1 MPHCI
6 VTSHPDYL
14 KLLKESGLKEPIL
27 KAKISV
33 WQEKTGNL
41 DRFPTLS
48 ELNSVGKQ
56 YQKLTAE
63 EKAKTIEQITK
74 EHRSITALK
83 DLAHKLAHRVGG
95 KVEFVNR
102 TDVDWKGYNQGV
114 KSVLNEAY
122 MTPDTPFHEILAH
135 PIIRAIKNSP
145 VSKKDGFEISNFEVK
160 KDYKNNTW
168 YIDFKPGYYRKD
180 FENFKRSGFS
190 TRESAEKS
198 LKNNYSELY
207 QSLLKE
213 LETGRGKEVFEQVKR
228 DYKYKKEKYKTGKI
242 LLDDL
247 DFDGE
252 GNPQPSYSEEI
263 LERDGIEY
271 TLEDQQEEA
280 LNTLLG
286 LMAAD
291 KLDKIKDATLISK
304 LKELWKQISDFVKSL
319 LRQDG
324 IKIDE
329 LPITTTL
336 NDLAEIMAY
345 GNNKIILPGYKV
357 EYSTP
362 LGNKYDT
369 LEEVN
374 AEIRGLADANV
385 EVDLSGVKLK
395 DKNKVNSVD
404 EIKVDEFAGVFEDF
418 IKVNGKWYNQFVFD
432 PNHDYS
438 KDTPVS
444 DKEIIAQWNS
454 RFDEVNEYK
463 IEKGG
468 LEGFIERNK
477 EYEQSKEIIE
487 QWKKE
492 NNIQYDPEEVY
503 SRGQGFYSS
512 IGAYSN
518 LELGLLLKNLIQ
530 HIEDNKKAGGEF
542 TISAFTKPIDK
553 RLKHIEGTGDRVRF
567 VIYPQSEHI
576 KWAAP
581 TDVYSGSVWDAHE
594 KVSKDKK
601 SELLGVSFTKAP
613 ALRNINEISPN
624 LADIIDNL
632 SHAHNELGI
641 ELTTNNFRIEYD
653 DNIDYSTKKLIDNIN
668 KILDD
673 KYGKLVKPEISAKE
687 VGQKYE
693 VYDSYENKVIKSF
706 STEKEAINY
715 MQNELPYEEYRY
727 SVGSKKKII
736 GKQPTQTRENTT
748 SIESVHSKVYLENRT
763 IERKI
768 NNINE
773 VPKIFKS
780 TDKSN
785 KEVIIEKQEDGRWV
799 GGILGEYKYYFS
811 EDKVL
816 DAYNKSLGNI
826 KEKEYTSQAETNLK
840 IAALK
845 EVARKYPRSLV
856 TSKVVPINP
865 NMVDNSEIQYSKKE
879 NINNQKVGS
888 PDNLQYQFKL
898 VDLITPNIDR
908 INKLYS
914 QLGNTDTFWNKLQK
928 DLQIP
933 KEQVALLRESEGNT
947 IGEKLTSFLANYS
960 YTVEIKTAEDDLYKP
975 NPWET
980 ETEDQKKI
988 REEIGGVPTQYYSNL
1003 TVPGGT
1009 NYTENEIATPAITPS
1024 IKGHAQFATD
1034 NGIGW
1039 FRSDEQVEGGKYE
1052 KGKIDR
1058 VSPDGTLITNIIG
1071 EPTKTRRILE
1081 VQSDLFQKGRDKH
1094 LLVNYTNDLGQNQF
1108 LQLLNK
1114 DNNWVTFFIKSI
1126 VQDSAKKGYEKVLFP
1141 KGETAAKVEGHETI
1155 AEEIRRIN
1163 DDINKIKTE
1172 GKSVKYQVIDETG
1185 AFRAE
1190 FTKIEEAEDYL
1201 IDNDIDGSIE
1211 YFSENIEILEKRK
1224 QELKSQG
1231 VEKLKP
1237 IEAFYEI
1244 KVGNILEKQ
1253 FGKDNVKTITDEYG
1267 NTWNEVTIKK
1277 EHLSPVVLSYNPQDL
1292 FLNNLK
1298 KQLRISG
1305 TKSRIQIANINEKIA
1320 EINKSYNIVLK
1331 LDVSKIGQSDSFKLD
1346 LKLLKNSYHKYLSE
1360 KTLKDVLEKVSSTNT
1375 VMSTLAKK
1383 LLNKIDGV
1391 EKVAVEYI
1399 SNEEFRKIK
1408 GSVVNDKSAA
1418 ALYIPNEKKIVI
1430 NIDYINKHPES
1441 TIIHEILHA
1450 ITYHYIRTNDTIARE
1465 WQELY
1470 NKVKKQFEGDS
1481 LYESHALRNADELL
1495 TAVFTDAGFIKALAA
1510 KPSLLAQRATLWD
1523 DVKNFFK
1530 NILGLNN
1537 IERTL
1542 YDDVFEKASEV
1553 VDVAAEFNKNSS
1565 NWSLFD
1571 DMPLAEIQEDEL
1583 ESYID
1588 PRINRAIDKMVNT
1601 LSSKKKELNEQY
1613 IKGQHADIS
1622 RRKNL
1627 IENSIIKLI
1636 SKESPIDDLI
1646 TVGYRDLSL
1655 AQKYFNKV
1663 DISNWEAAQL
1673 MYTIEAIKVLDEDLK
1688 GVEMTDE
1695 QSAKLSKL
1703 RQKALE
1709 FSSKFDAFLK
1719 TRLEVLS
1726 RAKGL
1731 EISNIDFASPYTDRN
1746 IVSAAT
1752 YNMGISE
1759 IPHLR
1764 VGEAIIQNL
1773 MRSAQE
1779 QIDSFRKE
1787 RELLIK
1793 EVGREAFAKIFDS
1806 SGYLITEYKRE
1817 FFDEERQQIQ
1827 EANNVIYSETASPE
1841 EKRRA
1846 ESKLLKWF
1854 LDNYDY
1860 YLTEEGK
1867 TDYETELNNVTEDS
1881 ENDAAAIKEFEL
1893 RYSWLNQGNIDANGK
1908 FTPNKLFIQYKD
1920 GVKASGWYKYLKAVP
1935 KSIHRDSRYD
1945 SIKDTP
1951 AYDFYVKKMIEASL
1965 KIPHELAVER
1975 GSFYKFLKHVKLD
1988 AAESIGGLSVF
1999 AKTLWKEMKNWT
2011 NVDISIAQAEG
2022 RDIRLVD
2029 EKGRPK
2035 GKIPYKA
2042 IDEIKVKDPLKLLE
2056 DFYKT
2061 AVMYEAR
2068 LDAQSQLDLVGYDL
2082 EKLPGYSRNKIG
2094 AIRKDMAGNQVLIEG
2109 GLTNAIN
2116 QFRYRKEAALT
2127 GKTRTDENIGVVKP
2141 TPEEIEAKKAAIKAK
2156 REAGIEITPED
2167 YMFNRFSVVKSLDSA
2182 IDYTRLLLIGLKPF
2196 TATANLLIGLVN
2208 NYIYGARNTD
2218 FSESNLNWGLKKIF
2232 KAYTTGLV
2240 AKNKE
2245 AFKLANLAEKFG
2257 LTETL
2262 FEDQGEYQSE
2272 FFSKVTKFMMSL
2284 QAGGEFVISVQ
2295 NMLAFMDKIKIKD
2308 KSGKE
2313 RRLYD
2318 AYDEFGHWRKDVF
2331 GDMPEWENM
2340 TVLDGAG
2347 TNISKIN
2354 QLRNR
2359 IDEIRDRTQ
2368 GDYRNPMPAKG
2379 KVWGRILAMFRTWLP
2394 RAVHERFGSHNPAIG
2409 FKGRYRSYGTAF
2421 AQSWGKGGLKEALKL
2436 LGATSLTT
2444 FVKTMNLPVINTM
2457 SANLLSKLADTTQ
2470 RSYDNY
2476 LEKLDITELDVQNMR
2491 SNIKELQF
2499 ILFTLMLIAALKALD
2514 DDDEQNPMLNFTLNL
2529 SNRLYQDLTFFT
2541 IPTSFMS
2548 IVKDPIPL
2556 YASVKGTVDVINAL
2570 TNYIEDPSKDEYKTG
2585 YRKGDSKTWKEITD
2599 MLPIWSSWNSTQSV
2613 MSQVFSQ
2620 DAYRYTDKN

>member
-1 MPHCI
+1 
-6 VTSHPDYL
+6 
-14 KLLKESGLKEPIL
+14 
-27 KAKISV
+27 
-33 WQEKTGNL
+33 
-41 DRFPTLS
+41 
-48 ELNSVGKQ
+48 
-56 YQKLTAE
+56 
-63 EKAKTIEQITK
+63 
-74 EHRSITALK
+74 
-83 DLAHKLAHRVGG
+83 
-95 KVEFVNR
+95 
-102 TDVDWKGYNQGV
+102 
-114 KSVLNEAY
+114 
-122 MTPDTPFHEILAH
+122 
-135 PIIRAIKNSP
+135 
-145 VSKKDGFEISNFEVK
+145 
-160 KDYKNNTW
+160 
-168 YIDFKPGYYRKD
+168 
-180 FENFKRSGFS
+180 
-190 TRESAEKS
+190 
-198 LKNNYSELY
+198 
-207 QSLLKE
+207 
-213 LETGRGKEVFEQVKR
+213 
-228 DYKYKKEKYKTGKI
+228 
-242 LLDDL
+242 
-247 DFDGE
+247 
-252 GNPQPSYSEEI
+252 
-263 LERDGIEY
+263 
-271 TLEDQQEEA
+271 
-280 LNTLLG
+280 
-286 LMAAD
+286 
-291 KLDKIKDATLISK
+291 
-304 LKELWKQISDFVKSL
+304 
-319 LRQDG
+319 
-324 IKIDE
+324 
-329 LPITTTL
+329 
-336 NDLAEIMAY
+336 
-345 GNNKIILPGYKV
+345 
-357 EYSTP
+357 
-362 LGNKYDT
+362 
-369 LEEVN
+369 
-374 AEIRGLADANV
+374 
-385 EVDLSGVKLK
+385 
-395 DKNKVNSVD
+395 
-404 EIKVDEFAGVFEDF
+404 
-418 IKVNGKWYNQFVFD
+418 
-432 PNHDYS
+432 
-438 KDTPVS
+438 
-444 DKEIIAQWNS
+444 
-454 RFDEVNEYK
+454 
-463 IEKGG
+463 
-468 LEGFIERNK
+468 
-477 EYEQSKEIIE
+477 
-487 QWKKE
+487 
-492 NNIQYDPEEVY
+492 
-503 SRGQGFYSS
+503 
-512 IGAYSN
+512 
-518 LELGLLLKNLIQ
+518 
-530 HIEDNKKAGGEF
+530 
-542 TISAFTKPIDK
+542 
-553 RLKHIEGTGDRVRF
+553 
-567 VIYPQSEHI
+567 
-576 KWAAP
+576 
-581 TDVYSGSVWDAHE
+581 
-594 KVSKDKK
+594 
-601 SELLGVSFTKAP
+601 
-613 ALRNINEISPN
+613 
-624 LADIIDNL
+624 
-632 SHAHNELGI
+632 
-641 ELTTNNFRIEYD
+641 
-653 DNIDYSTKKLIDNIN
+653 
-668 KILDD
+668 
-673 KYGKLVKPEISAKE
+673 
-687 VGQKYE
+687 
-693 VYDSYENKVIKSF
+693 
-706 STEKEAINY
+706 
-715 MQNELPYEEYRY
+715 
-727 SVGSKKKII
+727 
-736 GKQPTQTRENTT
+736 
-748 SIESVHSKVYLENRT
+748 
-763 IERKI
+763 
-768 NNINE
+768 
-773 VPKIFKS
+773 
-780 TDKSN
+780 
-785 KEVIIEKQEDGRWV
+785 
-799 GGILGEYKYYFS
+799 
-811 EDKVL
+811 
-816 DAYNKSLGNI
+816 
-826 KEKEYTSQAETNLK
+826 
-840 IAALK
+840 
-845 EVARKYPRSLV
+845 
-856 TSKVVPINP
+856 
-865 NMVDNSEIQYSKKE
+865 
-879 NINNQKVGS
+879 
-888 PDNLQYQFKL
+888 
-898 VDLITPNIDR
+898 
-908 INKLYS
+908 
-914 QLGNTDTFWNKLQK
+914 
-928 DLQIP
+928 
-933 KEQVALLRESEGNT
+933 
-947 IGEKLTSFLANYS
+947 
-960 YTVEIKTAEDDLYKP
+960 
-975 NPWET
+975 
-980 ETEDQKKI
+980 
-988 REEIGGVPTQYYSNL
+988 
-1003 TVPGGT
+1003 
-1009 NYTENEIATPAITPS
+1009 
-1024 IKGHAQFATD
+1024 
-1034 NGIGW
+1034 
-1039 FRSDEQVEGGKYE
+1039 
-1052 KGKIDR
+1052 
-1058 VSPDGTLITNIIG
+1058 
-1071 EPTKTRRILE
+1071 
-1081 VQSDLFQKGRDKH
+1081 
-1094 LLVNYTNDLGQNQF
+1094 
-1108 LQLLNK
+1108 
-1114 DNNWVTFFIKSI
+1114 
-1126 VQDSAKKGYEKVLFP
+1126 
-1141 KGETAAKVEGHETI
+1141 
-1155 AEEIRRIN
+1155 
-1163 DDINKIKTE
+1163 
-1172 GKSVKYQVIDETG
+1172 
-1185 AFRAE
+1185 
-1190 FTKIEEAEDYL
+1190 
-1201 IDNDIDGSIE
+1201 
-1211 YFSENIEILEKRK
+1211 
-1224 QELKSQG
+1224 
-1231 VEKLKP
+1231 
-1237 IEAFYEI
+1237 
-1244 KVGNILEKQ
+1244 
-1253 FGKDNVKTITDEYG
+1253 
-1267 NTWNEVTIKK
+1267 
-1277 EHLSPVVLSYNPQDL
+1277 
-1292 FLNNLK
+1292 
-1298 KQLRISG
+1298 
-1305 TKSRIQIANINEKIA
+1305 
-1320 EINKSYNIVLK
+1320 
-1331 LDVSKIGQSDSFKLD
+1331 
-1346 LKLLKNSYHKYLSE
+1346 
-1360 KTLKDVLEKVSSTNT
+1360 
-1375 VMSTLAKK
+1375 MSTLAKK

-1391 EKVAVEYI
+1391 ENVPIEYI
-1399 SNEEFRKIK
+1399 SDEEFRKIK
-1408 GSVVNDKSAA
+1408 GSVVYGKSAA

-1441 TIIHEILHA
+1441 IIIHEILHA

-1481 LYESHALRNADELL
+1481 LYESHALRDADELL
-1495 TAVFTDAGFIKALAA
+1495 TAVFTNANFIKALAT

-1523 DVKNFFK
+1523 DIKNFFK
-1530 NILGLNN
+1530 NTLGLNN

-1553 VDVAAEFNKNSS
+1553 VDVAAQFNKNGSD
-1565 NWSLFD
+1565 WSLFD

-1627 IENSIIKLI
+1627 IENSIVRLI

-1817 FFDEERQQIQ
+1817 FFDEEKQQIQ
-1827 EANNVIYSETASPE
+1827 EANDIIYSETASPE

-1867 TDYETELNNVTEDS
+1867 ADYETELNNVTEDS

-1988 AAESIGGLSVF
+1988 AAESVGGLSVF

-2042 IDEIKVKDPLKLLE
+2042 VDEIKVKDPLKLLE

-2196 TATANLLIGLVN
+2196 TATANLLIGLAN

-2240 AKNKE
+2240 TKDKE

-2262 FEDQGEYQSE
+2262 FEDQGEYQSK

-2421 AQSWGKGGLKEALKL
+2421 AQSWNKGGLKEALKL

-2457 SANLLSKLADTTQ
+2457 SANVLSKLADTTQ

-2499 ILFTLMLIAALKALD
+2499 ILFTLMLIAALKGLD

-2613 MSQVFSQ
+2613 MSQVSSQ
-2620 DAYRYTDKN
+2620 DAYRYTDKK

>member
-63 EKAKTIEQITK
+63 EKAKTIEQVTK
-74 EHRSITALK
+74 EHRSIAALK

-135 PIIRAIKNSP
+135 PIIRAIKNRKTHYKTGETAEFHGYGEP
-145 VSKKDGFEISNFEVK
+145 YRVTIEKIYDDTLEADIIDEKGNKQKVDLFELNK
-160 KDYKNNTW
+160 TQNT
-168 YIDFKPGYYRKD
+168 
-180 FENFKRSGFS
+180 
-190 TRESAEKS
+190 
-198 LKNNYSELY
+198 LLY

-228 DYKYKKEKYKTGKI
+228 DYVTKEKPKSKNYNLIDSKNNSEIEIIQNFGNYWFKEYNETLNRGNQFNTNEELESLIKKEQNKHI
-242 LLDDL
+242 L
-247 DFDGE
+247 
-252 GNPQPSYSEEI
+252 NK
-263 LERDGIEY
+263 Y
-271 TLEDQQEEA
+271 TLEEQQEEA
-280 LNTLLG
+280 IVTLLG

-291 KLDKIKDATLISK
+291 KLDAKKDATLISK

-374 AEIRGLADANV
+374 NEIRGLADANV
-385 EVDLSGVKLK
+385 EVDLSGLSLDKELNYVETLDNAIVEKKDGKYYFDLSQVGGKASTLK
-395 DKNKVNSVD
+395 DPHIIIENIIKKYNYPVVNLSKEEFKKEVGAFEEGDPLINKRIGDYMYEYSPEISFMD
-404 EIKVDEFAGVFEDF
+404 IPASYIKVPLKFEISKELFEKIKKEDNRYKKGDVPEEFGGGYYDLEEDYTPITHF
-418 IKVNGKWYNQFVFD
+418 IK
-432 PNHDYS
+432 
-438 KDTPVS
+438 
-444 DKEIIAQWNS
+444 
-454 RFDEVNEYK
+454 
-463 IEKGG
+463 
-468 LEGFIERNK
+468 RNK
-477 EYEQSKEIIE
+477 EYEQAMEIIE
-487 QWKKE
+487 EYKKV

-518 LELGLLLKNLIQ
+518 LELDLLFQNLLQ

-567 VIYPQSEHI
+567 VIYPKSEHI

-613 ALRNINEISPN
+613 ALININEVSPN

-632 SHAHNELGI
+632 SHVHNELGI
-641 ELTTNNFRIEYD
+641 ELTTDNFRIEYD

-673 KYGKLVKPEISAKE
+673 KYGKLEKPEIKRGELKTRFEVLNWSSADAFGMKT
-687 VGQKYE
+687 
-693 VYDSYENKVIKSF
+693 IKF
-706 STEKEAINY
+706 NTKKEAENYIYKKAIDLNINESDFE
-715 MQNELPYEEYRY
+715 NILDRLNYEIKEIQVPI
-727 SVGSKKKII
+727 S
-736 GKQPTQTRENTT
+736 KQPTQTNETLKK
-748 SIESVHSKVYLENRT
+748 SIESVKNNLIPNNIYNNVSSDITTITFESTINPEINASINKNGKIRFFKIKESFDFHSLDEEIEVTPSKEIKEELEN
-763 IERKI
+763 KI
-768 NNINE
+768 
-773 VPKIFKS
+773 
-780 TDKSN
+780 
-785 KEVIIEKQEDGRWV
+785 KEVQQKQQQ
-799 GGILGEYKYYFS
+799 LK
-811 EDKVL
+811 
-816 DAYNKSLGNI
+816 
-826 KEKEYTSQAETNLK
+826 KEYTSQAEINLK

-845 EVARKYPRSLV
+845 EVARKYPRSLI

-865 NMVDNSEIQYSKKE
+865 NMVDNSEIQYSK
-879 NINNQKVGS
+879 IS
-888 PDNLQYQFKL
+888 D
-898 VDLITPNIDR
+898 
-908 INKLYS
+908 S
-914 QLGNTDTFWNKLQK
+914 Q
-928 DLQIP
+928 P
-933 KEQVALLRESEGNT
+933 
-947 IGEKLTSFLANYS
+947 
-960 YTVEIKTAEDDLYKP
+960 
-975 NPWET
+975 
-980 ETEDQKKI
+980 
-988 REEIGGVPTQYYSNL
+988 
-1003 TVPGGT
+1003 
-1009 NYTENEIATPAITPS
+1009 
-1024 IKGHAQFATD
+1024 
-1034 NGIGW
+1034 
-1039 FRSDEQVEGGKYE
+1039 
-1052 KGKIDR
+1052 
-1058 VSPDGTLITNIIG
+1058 
-1071 EPTKTRRILE
+1071 IL
-1081 VQSDLFQKGRDKH
+1081 
-1094 LLVNYTNDLGQNQF
+1094 
-1108 LQLLNK
+1108 
-1114 DNNWVTFFIKSI
+1114 
-1126 VQDSAKKGYEKVLFP
+1126 
-1141 KGETAAKVEGHETI
+1141 
-1155 AEEIRRIN
+1155 
-1163 DDINKIKTE
+1163 
-1172 GKSVKYQVIDETG
+1172 
-1185 AFRAE
+1185 
-1190 FTKIEEAEDYL
+1190 
-1201 IDNDIDGSIE
+1201 
-1211 YFSENIEILEKRK
+1211 
-1224 QELKSQG
+1224 
-1231 VEKLKP
+1231 
-1237 IEAFYEI
+1237 
-1244 KVGNILEKQ
+1244 
-1253 FGKDNVKTITDEYG
+1253 
-1267 NTWNEVTIKK
+1267 
-1277 EHLSPVVLSYNPQDL
+1277 LSYNPQDL

-1320 EINKSYNIVLK
+1320 EINKSYNVVLK

-1360 KTLKDVLEKVSSTNT
+1360 KTLKDVLEKVSQSNKT
-1375 VMSTLAKK
+1375 MSTLAKK
-1383 LLNKIDGV
+1383 LLDKIDGV
-1391 EKVAVEYI
+1391 EKVPIEYI

-1408 GSVVNDKSAA
+1408 GAVVHSKSTSALYLPNQNKIVVNVE
-1418 ALYIPNEKKIVI
+1418 YV
-1430 NIDYINKHPES
+1430 NKYPET
-1441 TIIHEILHA
+1441 TILHEILHA

-1495 TAVFTDAGFIKALAA
+1495 IAVFLNAAFIKALVAR
-1510 KPSLLAQRATLWD
+1510 PSLFAQRATLWD

-1553 VDVAAEFNKNSS
+1553 IDASVQFNKSGS
-1565 NWSLFD
+1565 DWSLFD

-2042 IDEIKVKDPLKLLE
+2042 VDEIKVKDPLKLLE

-2141 TPEEIEAKKAAIKAK
+2141 TPEEIEAKKATIKAK

-2196 TATANLLIGLVN
+2196 TATANLLIGLGN

-2457 SANLLSKLADTTQ
+2457 SANVLSKLADTTQ

-2491 SNIKELQF
+2491 ANIKELQF

-2613 MSQVFSQ
+2613 MSQVSSQ

>member
-33 WQEKTGNL
+33 WQEKTGDL
-41 DRFPTLS
+41 DRFPTVA
-48 ELNSVGKQ
+48 ELNNLVSSPSISIKPGVKEVFESNPELASIGTPEQYSQYLNTIFPDSKVKDIVYHGTPNDFELFYEGDNTVIHFSKNKKDAEHFSEGYRIITAVLNMTNPVISKTDYDNLSQEDFDKFNKQ
-56 YQKLTAE
+56 ESIIAAGFEYVVKKNNQIHILSSKQDIQGFKEFVQDKQFQKLTAE
-63 EKAKTIEQITK
+63 EKAKTIEQVTK
-74 EHRSITALK
+74 EHRSIAALK

-135 PIIRAIKNSP
+135 PIIRAIKNRKTHYKTGETAEFHGYGEP
-145 VSKKDGFEISNFEVK
+145 YRVTIEKIYDDTLEADIIDEKGNKQKVDLFELNK
-160 KDYKNNTW
+160 TQNT
-168 YIDFKPGYYRKD
+168 
-180 FENFKRSGFS
+180 
-190 TRESAEKS
+190 
-198 LKNNYSELY
+198 LLY

-228 DYKYKKEKYKTGKI
+228 DYKYKDLNYIQKGQEVYKNGILETAFFNELDAENYIKEKSK
-242 LLDDL
+242 
-247 DFDGE
+247 
-252 GNPQPSYSEEI
+252 
-263 LERDGIEY
+263 Y
-271 TLEDQQEEA
+271 TLEEQQEEA

-286 LMAAD
+286 MMAAD
-291 KLDKIKDATLISK
+291 KLDAKKDATLISK

-374 AEIRGLADANV
+374 NEIRGLADANV
-385 EVDLSGVKLK
+385 EVDLSGIELKNQKFEVDIENIPNEFKGTEDEGVPFYVLKKQNEWFVNYDRQLALNEGVKISEDKVKEYFRKSNGIGLIK
-395 DKNKVNSVD
+395 DFIEKNK
-404 EIKVDEFAGVFEDF
+404 
-418 IKVNGKWYNQFVFD
+418 Q
-432 PNHDYS
+432 
-438 KDTPVS
+438 
-444 DKEIIAQWNS
+444 
-454 RFDEVNEYK
+454 
-463 IEKGG
+463 
-468 LEGFIERNK
+468 
-477 EYEQSKEIIE
+477 YEQSKEIIE

-492 NNIQYDPEEVY
+492 NNIQYAPEEVY

-518 LELGLLLKNLIQ
+518 LELDLLLKNLIQ

-567 VIYPQSEHI
+567 VIYPKSEHI

-613 ALRNINEISPN
+613 ALGNINEVSPN

-632 SHAHNELGI
+632 SHVHNELGI
-641 ELTTNNFRIEYD
+641 ELTTDNFRIEYD

-673 KYGKLVKPEISAKE
+673 KYGKIVKPEIKKE
-687 VGQKYE
+687 TTGTFKIRIENSDGTFSIRNFDTKKEALSFKYE
-693 VYDSYENKVIKSF
+693 MEEFSDSLYRLEENS
-706 STEKEAINY
+706 
-715 MQNELPYEEYRY
+715 
-727 SVGSKKKII
+727 
-736 GKQPTQTRENTT
+736 GKQPIQTKENTT
-748 SIESVHSKVYLENRT
+748 SIESVKNNLIPNNIYNNVSSDITTITFESTINPEINASINKNGKIRFFKIKESFDFHSLDEEIEVTPSKEIKEELEN
-763 IERKI
+763 KI
-768 NNINE
+768 
-773 VPKIFKS
+773 
-780 TDKSN
+780 
-785 KEVIIEKQEDGRWV
+785 KEVQQKQQQ
-799 GGILGEYKYYFS
+799 LK
-811 EDKVL
+811 
-816 DAYNKSLGNI
+816 
-826 KEKEYTSQAETNLK
+826 KEYTSQAEINLK

-845 EVARKYPRSLV
+845 EVARKYPRSLI

-865 NMVDNSEIQYSKKE
+865 NMVDNSEIQYSK
-879 NINNQKVGS
+879 IS
-888 PDNLQYQFKL
+888 D
-898 VDLITPNIDR
+898 
-908 INKLYS
+908 S
-914 QLGNTDTFWNKLQK
+914 Q
-928 DLQIP
+928 P
-933 KEQVALLRESEGNT
+933 
-947 IGEKLTSFLANYS
+947 
-960 YTVEIKTAEDDLYKP
+960 
-975 NPWET
+975 
-980 ETEDQKKI
+980 
-988 REEIGGVPTQYYSNL
+988 
-1003 TVPGGT
+1003 
-1009 NYTENEIATPAITPS
+1009 
-1024 IKGHAQFATD
+1024 
-1034 NGIGW
+1034 
-1039 FRSDEQVEGGKYE
+1039 
-1052 KGKIDR
+1052 
-1058 VSPDGTLITNIIG
+1058 
-1071 EPTKTRRILE
+1071 IL
-1081 VQSDLFQKGRDKH
+1081 
-1094 LLVNYTNDLGQNQF
+1094 
-1108 LQLLNK
+1108 
-1114 DNNWVTFFIKSI
+1114 
-1126 VQDSAKKGYEKVLFP
+1126 
-1141 KGETAAKVEGHETI
+1141 
-1155 AEEIRRIN
+1155 
-1163 DDINKIKTE
+1163 
-1172 GKSVKYQVIDETG
+1172 
-1185 AFRAE
+1185 
-1190 FTKIEEAEDYL
+1190 
-1201 IDNDIDGSIE
+1201 
-1211 YFSENIEILEKRK
+1211 
-1224 QELKSQG
+1224 
-1231 VEKLKP
+1231 
-1237 IEAFYEI
+1237 
-1244 KVGNILEKQ
+1244 
-1253 FGKDNVKTITDEYG
+1253 
-1267 NTWNEVTIKK
+1267 
-1277 EHLSPVVLSYNPQDL
+1277 LSYNPQDL

-1320 EINKSYNIVLK
+1320 EINKSYNVVLK

-1360 KTLKDVLEKVSSTNT
+1360 KTLKDVLEKVSQSNKT
-1375 VMSTLAKK
+1375 MSTLAKK
-1383 LLNKIDGV
+1383 LLDKIDGV

-1408 GSVVNDKSAA
+1408 GAVVHSKSTSALYLPNQNKIVVNVE
-1418 ALYIPNEKKIVI
+1418 YV
-1430 NIDYINKHPES
+1430 NKYPET
-1441 TIIHEILHA
+1441 TILHEILHA

-1495 TAVFTDAGFIKALAA
+1495 TAVFTNANFIKALAT

-1523 DVKNFFK
+1523 DIKNFFK

-1553 VDVAAEFNKNSS
+1553 IDASVQFNKSGS
-1565 NWSLFD
+1565 DWSLFD

-1627 IENSIIKLI
+1627 IENSIVRLI

-1655 AQKYFNKV
+1655 AQKYFNKT

-1817 FFDEERQQIQ
+1817 FFDEERDQIQ
-1827 EANNVIYSETASPE
+1827 EANNIIYSETASPE

-1867 TDYETELNNVTEDS
+1867 ADYETELNNVTEDS

-1908 FTPNKLFIQYKD
+1908 FIPNKLFVQYKD

-1988 AAESIGGLSVF
+1988 AAESVGGLSVF

-2011 NVDISIAQAEG
+2011 NIDISIAQAEG

-2042 IDEIKVKDPLKLLE
+2042 VDEIKVKDPLKLLE

-2141 TPEEIEAKKAAIKAK
+2141 TPEEIEAKKATIKAK

-2196 TATANLLIGLVN
+2196 TATANLLIGLGN

-2457 SANLLSKLADTTQ
+2457 SANVLSKLADTTQ

-2556 YASVKGTVDVINAL
+2556 YAFVKGTVDVINAL

-2613 MSQVFSQ
+2613 MSQVSSQ
-2620 DAYRYTDKN
+2620 DAYRYTDKK

>member
-33 WQEKTGNL
+33 WQEKTGDL

-63 EKAKTIEQITK
+63 EKAKTIEQVTK

-83 DLAHKLAHRVGG
+83 DLAHKLAHRIGG
-95 KVEFVNR
+95 KIEFVNK

-122 MTPDTPFHEILAH
+122 MTPDTPFHEVLAH
-135 PIIRAIKNSP
+135 PIIRAIKNKNDKKAYYEIESQTDKY
-145 VSKKDGFEISNFEVK
+145 VIVKNQQGGSKVF
-160 KDYKNNTW
+160 NTLQEAN
-168 YIDFKPGYYRKD
+168 DFIAR
-180 FENFKRSGFS
+180 EN
-190 TRESAEKS
+190 TTT
-198 LKNNYSELY
+198 LY

-213 LETGRGKEVFEQVKR
+213 LEIGRGKEVFEQVKR
-228 DYKYKKEKYKTGKI
+228 DYKYKERKFTNHYIGDGFTTEDTVGKTIPFSLEEFKKLPKGVVENVEQNDYLDITTETINIDGVIYEHTFGEDTTEKVTRRELPK
-242 LLDDL
+242 
-247 DFDGE
+247 
-252 GNPQPSYSEEI
+252 
-263 LERDGIEY
+263 Y

-304 LKELWKQISDFVKSL
+304 LKELWKQISDFVRQL
-319 LRQDG
+319 LLQDE
-324 IKIDE
+324 IRIDE

-374 AEIRGLADANV
+374 NEIRGVADASV
-385 EVDLSGVKLK
+385 EVDLSGVKIDKELSKEELEEIKELQLQKKEKEDYFISKKYQQDKDFELYKLNKQLDELKNKKVEFYSQEPFLDLEDKDKYGFQDFDYIRVESTYGRGNEYHKEVLGENYEGYYIHGYNTSVGKPKKKILPISKEQAIKIWQKDESSKYEAGDKQDIFRLEDSIRYLK
-395 DKNKVNSVD
+395 DDSKIKW
-404 EIKVDEFAGVFEDF
+404 EIKDLEQQIEIVKNGESS
-418 IKVNGKWYNQFVFD
+418 IK
-432 PNHDYS
+432 
-438 KDTPVS
+438 
-444 DKEIIAQWNS
+444 
-454 RFDEVNEYK
+454 
-463 IEKGG
+463 
-468 LEGFIERNK
+468 GFIQKNK
-477 EYEQSKEIIE
+477 EYEQSREIIE

-518 LELGLLLKNLIQ
+518 LELDLLLKNLIQ
-530 HIEDNKKAGGEF
+530 HIQDNKKAGGEF
-542 TISAFTKPIDK
+542 TISAFTKPIDT

-613 ALRNINEISPN
+613 ALRNINEVSPN
-624 LADIIDNL
+624 LADIIDNR

-673 KYGKLVKPEISAKE
+673 KYGKLEKPEIKRGELKTRFEVLNWSSADAFGME
-687 VGQKYE
+687 T
-693 VYDSYENKVIKSF
+693 IKF
-706 STEKEAINY
+706 NTKKEAENYIYKKAIDLNINESDFE
-715 MQNELPYEEYRY
+715 NILDRLNYEIKEIQ
-727 SVGSKKKII
+727 VPI

-748 SIESVHSKVYLENRT
+748 SIESVKSKYNLLDTEYGTLDLNEEELISAEDYLESLKTAT
-763 IERKI
+763 IILNDSSVNNEYVDANKWFINIEDNYPDGNFSTKKEAENYLKNKI
-768 NNINE
+768 QEAQNSLNKLKSK
-773 VPKIFKS
+773 PK
-780 TDKSN
+780 
-785 KEVIIEKQEDGRWV
+785 
-799 GGILGEYKYYFS
+799 
-811 EDKVL
+811 
-816 DAYNKSLGNI
+816 
-826 KEKEYTSQAETNLK
+826 KEYTSQAETNLK

-845 EVARKYPRSLV
+845 EVARKYPRSLI

-865 NMVDNSEIQYSKKE
+865 NMVDNSEIQYSK
-879 NINNQKVGS
+879 IS
-888 PDNLQYQFKL
+888 D
-898 VDLITPNIDR
+898 
-908 INKLYS
+908 S
-914 QLGNTDTFWNKLQK
+914 Q
-928 DLQIP
+928 P
-933 KEQVALLRESEGNT
+933 
-947 IGEKLTSFLANYS
+947 
-960 YTVEIKTAEDDLYKP
+960 
-975 NPWET
+975 
-980 ETEDQKKI
+980 
-988 REEIGGVPTQYYSNL
+988 
-1003 TVPGGT
+1003 
-1009 NYTENEIATPAITPS
+1009 
-1024 IKGHAQFATD
+1024 
-1034 NGIGW
+1034 
-1039 FRSDEQVEGGKYE
+1039 
-1052 KGKIDR
+1052 
-1058 VSPDGTLITNIIG
+1058 
-1071 EPTKTRRILE
+1071 IL
-1081 VQSDLFQKGRDKH
+1081 
-1094 LLVNYTNDLGQNQF
+1094 
-1108 LQLLNK
+1108 
-1114 DNNWVTFFIKSI
+1114 
-1126 VQDSAKKGYEKVLFP
+1126 
-1141 KGETAAKVEGHETI
+1141 
-1155 AEEIRRIN
+1155 
-1163 DDINKIKTE
+1163 
-1172 GKSVKYQVIDETG
+1172 
-1185 AFRAE
+1185 
-1190 FTKIEEAEDYL
+1190 
-1201 IDNDIDGSIE
+1201 
-1211 YFSENIEILEKRK
+1211 
-1224 QELKSQG
+1224 
-1231 VEKLKP
+1231 
-1237 IEAFYEI
+1237 
-1244 KVGNILEKQ
+1244 
-1253 FGKDNVKTITDEYG
+1253 
-1267 NTWNEVTIKK
+1267 
-1277 EHLSPVVLSYNPQDL
+1277 LSYNPQDL

-1320 EINKSYNIVLK
+1320 EINKSYNVVLK

-1360 KTLKDVLEKVSSTNT
+1360 KTLKDVLEKVSQSNKT
-1375 VMSTLAKK
+1375 MSTLAKK
-1383 LLNKIDGV
+1383 LLDKIDGV

-1495 TAVFTDAGFIKALAA
+1495 TAVFTNAAFINALAA
-1510 KPSLLAQRATLWD
+1510 RPSLLAQRATLWD
-1523 DVKNFFK
+1523 DIKNFFK
-1530 NILGLNN
+1530 NTLGLNN

-1553 VDVAAEFNKNSS
+1553 IDASVQFNKSGS
-1565 NWSLFD
+1565 DWSLFD

-1588 PRINRAIDKMVNT
+1588 PRINRAIDKMINA

-1627 IENSIIKLI
+1627 IENSIVRLI

-1655 AQKYFNKV
+1655 AQKYFNKT

-1817 FFDEERQQIQ
+1817 FFDEEKQQIQ
-1827 EANNVIYSETASPE
+1827 EANDIIYSETASPE

-1867 TDYETELNNVTEDS
+1867 ADYETELNNVTEDS

-2042 IDEIKVKDPLKLLE
+2042 VDEIKVKDPLKLLE

-2196 TATANLLIGLVN
+2196 TATANLLIGLGN

-2457 SANLLSKLADTTQ
+2457 SANVLSKLADTTQ

-2556 YASVKGTVDVINAL
+2556 YAFVKGTVDVINGL

-2613 MSQVFSQ
+2613 MSQVSSQ
-2620 DAYRYTDKN
+2620 DAYRYTDKK

>member
-6 VTSHPDYL
+6 VTSHPEYI
-14 KLLKESGLKEPIL
+14 KLLEESGLKEPIL

-33 WQEKTGNL
+33 WQEKTGDL
-41 DRFPTLS
+41 DRFPTVA
-48 ELNSVGKQ
+48 ELNSSISSLSIPIKAGVSELFQSNPELANIGTPQQYSQYLDTIFPDSKMKDIVYHGSPNKIEQFDKSKLGINTGSESAKNAFFFASNPFTSFVYTWKTWDLGQDEYSGEMEYAAMYQIGKLAERFNEKTSLKELLNDEEIKSISANNTTFLLLEALNKFDEKQ
-56 YQKLTAE
+56 SIFFPISETQTIKFDKDYTNKTKGKFYLETKGIGEENFLGIKTKEEEITKEEFDKLLIKAKAYLEKQKADIKIYQILLNSKNPLIVDDKNEGFRQETYSERVKKAKKENNDSVIINNTADPVPNSDIFAVFEPEQIHILGSKADIQGFKEFVQDKQFQKLTAE
-63 EKAKTIEQITK
+63 EKAKTIERVTK
-74 EHRSITALK
+74 EHRSIAALK

-95 KVEFVNR
+95 KVEFANK
-102 TDVDWKGYNQGV
+102 TDVDWKGYNQGMT
-114 KSVLNEAY
+114 SVLNEAY

-135 PIIRAIKNSP
+135 PIIRAIKNKSSFDYDQANKHLGTYEGFNIYAQEFRVKNGKYYYKSDKTSILKP
-145 VSKKDGFEISNFEVK
+145 VTKEWYDGQYRVFEQINTNKESKNFQ
-160 KDYKNNTW
+160 
-168 YIDFKPGYYRKD
+168 
-180 FENFKRSGFS
+180 S
-190 TRESAEKS
+190 
-198 LKNNYSELY
+198 LY

-213 LETGRGKEVFEQVKR
+213 LETSRGKEVLEQVKR
-228 DYKYKKEKYKTGKI
+228 DYTFKKDVPYMSTIDKDVTLYYDKNTKTGYI
-242 LLDDL
+242 HDNN
-247 DFDGE
+247 
-252 GNPQPSYSEEI
+252 NPSERKTFNSEQ
-263 LERDGIEY
+263 EVRDYLNLNDKY
-271 TLEDQQEEA
+271 TLEEQQEEA
-280 LNTLLG
+280 IVTLLG
-286 LMAAD
+286 MMAAD

-304 LKELWKQISDFVKSL
+304 LKELWKQISDFVRQL
-319 LRQDG
+319 LLQDE
-324 IKIDE
+324 IRIDE

-374 AEIRGLADANV
+374 QEIRNLADANI
-385 EVDLSGVKLK
+385 EVDLSGIKLK

-404 EIKVDEFAGVFEDF
+404 EIKVDNFAGVFEDF
-418 IKVNGKWYNQFVFD
+418 IKVDGKWYNQFIFD
-432 PNHDYS
+432 SKHDYS

-444 DKEIIAQWNS
+444 DREIIAQWNA

-468 LEGFIERNK
+468 LEGFIEKNK
-477 EYEQSKEIIE
+477 EYAQSKEIIE

-503 SRGQGFYSS
+503 SRGQEFYHIHNAYSRNHVDTKLWIQNLLETIQDKAK
-512 IGAYSN
+512 IGAKIEMSFATAPKGEVGKGLQHHNKKTKQTVYITSYPKSEDIEFVSQIDNYTSSFTDLTVDMIQSFTNKKNERVGIALTKSVPLSN
-518 LELGLLLKNLIQ
+518 LNTIQ
-530 HIEDNKKAGGEF
+530 
-542 TISAFTKPIDK
+542 
-553 RLKHIEGTGDRVRF
+553 
-567 VIYPQSEHI
+567 
-576 KWAAP
+576 
-581 TDVYSGSVWDAHE
+581 
-594 KVSKDKK
+594 
-601 SELLGVSFTKAP
+601 
-613 ALRNINEISPN
+613 PN
-624 LADIIDNL
+624 LATAIDNVA
-632 SHAHNELGI
+632 HHNEIVIG
-641 ELTTNNFRIEYD
+641 LTPFNFRINYEEDVPYHL
-653 DNIDYSTKKLIDNIN
+653 KKLIDNIN

-865 NMVDNSEIQYSKKE
+865 NMVDNSEIQYSK
-879 NINNQKVGS
+879 IS
-888 PDNLQYQFKL
+888 D
-898 VDLITPNIDR
+898 
-908 INKLYS
+908 S
-914 QLGNTDTFWNKLQK
+914 Q
-928 DLQIP
+928 P
-933 KEQVALLRESEGNT
+933 
-947 IGEKLTSFLANYS
+947 
-960 YTVEIKTAEDDLYKP
+960 
-975 NPWET
+975 
-980 ETEDQKKI
+980 
-988 REEIGGVPTQYYSNL
+988 
-1003 TVPGGT
+1003 
-1009 NYTENEIATPAITPS
+1009 
-1024 IKGHAQFATD
+1024 
-1034 NGIGW
+1034 
-1039 FRSDEQVEGGKYE
+1039 
-1052 KGKIDR
+1052 
-1058 VSPDGTLITNIIG
+1058 
-1071 EPTKTRRILE
+1071 IL
-1081 VQSDLFQKGRDKH
+1081 
-1094 LLVNYTNDLGQNQF
+1094 
-1108 LQLLNK
+1108 
-1114 DNNWVTFFIKSI
+1114 
-1126 VQDSAKKGYEKVLFP
+1126 
-1141 KGETAAKVEGHETI
+1141 
-1155 AEEIRRIN
+1155 
-1163 DDINKIKTE
+1163 
-1172 GKSVKYQVIDETG
+1172 
-1185 AFRAE
+1185 
-1190 FTKIEEAEDYL
+1190 
-1201 IDNDIDGSIE
+1201 
-1211 YFSENIEILEKRK
+1211 
-1224 QELKSQG
+1224 
-1231 VEKLKP
+1231 
-1237 IEAFYEI
+1237 
-1244 KVGNILEKQ
+1244 
-1253 FGKDNVKTITDEYG
+1253 
-1267 NTWNEVTIKK
+1267 
-1277 EHLSPVVLSYNPQDL
+1277 LSYNPQDL

-1320 EINKSYNIVLK
+1320 EINKSYNVVVK

-1391 EKVAVEYI
+1391 ENVPVEYI

-1408 GSVVNDKSAA
+1408 GSVVYGKSAA
-1418 ALYIPNEKKIVI
+1418 ALYIPNENKIVV

-1441 TIIHEILHA
+1441 IIIHEILHA

-1465 WQELY
+1465 WQKLY
-1470 NKVKKQFEGDS
+1470 NKVKKEFEGDP
-1481 LYESHALRNADELL
+1481 LYESHALRDADELL
-1495 TAVFTDAGFIKALAA
+1495 TAVFTNANFINALAA
-1510 KPSLLAQRATLWD
+1510 RPSLLAQRATLWD
-1523 DVKNFFK
+1523 DIKNFFK

-1553 VDVAAEFNKNSS
+1553 IDVAAQFNKSGS
-1565 NWSLFD
+1565 DWSLFD

-1627 IENSIIKLI
+1627 IENSIVRLI

-1655 AQKYFNKV
+1655 AQKYFNKT

-1817 FFDEERQQIQ
+1817 FFDEEKQQIQ
-1827 EANNVIYSETASPE
+1827 EANDIIYSETASPE

-1867 TDYETELNNVTEDS
+1867 ADYETELNNVTEDS

-1908 FTPNKLFIQYKD
+1908 FIPNKLFVQYKD

-1988 AAESIGGLSVF
+1988 AAESVGGLSVF

-2042 IDEIKVKDPLKLLE
+2042 VDEIKVKDPLKLLE

-2141 TPEEIEAKKAAIKAK
+2141 TPEEIEAKKATIKAK

-2196 TATANLLIGLVN
+2196 TAIANLLIGLGN

-2232 KAYTTGLV
+2232 KAYTIGLV
-2240 AKNKE
+2240 TKNKE

-2379 KVWGRILAMFRTWLP
+2379 KVWGRILALFRTWLP
-2394 RAVHERFGSHNPAIG
+2394 RGVHERLGSHNPATG

-2421 AQSWGKGGLKEALKL
+2421 AQSWNKGGLKEALKL

-2457 SANLLSKLADTTQ
+2457 SANVLSKLADTTQ

-2499 ILFTLMLIAALKALD
+2499 ILFTLMLIAALKGLD